1 MVCKERKQSKDR
13 KESWVTSKPT
23 INESHQRCFVRSRTV
38 NQMGVRKSS
47 SIKGTKRKKSFNEEK
62 VLIVKPEPFFGND
75 CLPLPFTLA
84 HPLSIYPL
92 VKVWNYFFLTLF
104 CVSSSSAKP
113 SASSFEK
120 VSMKPQGF
128 DIIGCL
134 LFITIL
140 LNKLPIVWCQ

>member
-1 MVCKERKQSKDR
+1 MFWKK
-13 KESWVTSKPT
+13 
-23 INESHQRCFVRSRTV
+23 HTV
-38 NQMGVRKSS
+38 NQTGVRKSQ

-62 VLIVKPEPFFGND
+62 VLIVKPEPFLVMIP
-75 CLPLPFTLA
+75 CPAHSLLPIPFPFT
-84 HPLSIYPL
+84 PLLRYETIFSYSLLRVIII
-92 VKVWNYFFLTLF
+92 
-104 CVSSSSAKP
+104 SEAG
-113 SASSFEK
+113 ASSFEK